1 MADLFTLV
9 VNKLD
14 ESFNI
19 QETRNYGLSLVFS
32 ETGFSY
38 AILDFRRNKY
48 LGIQQVKKNDLSPGH
63 SVPAV
68 KPSFDD
74 FLRTAFNAMPWLKN
88 QYKTIRIAFE
98 GKKSTLIPSLLYD
111 VKEREHYLQFGFSDS
126 PEEKTFSDH
135 LVPLDIQ
142 HVFTIPVNI
151 FHSIKVHYPS
161 VNIVHFSSVVME
173 SIWINYK
180 NRINTARVFLH
191 VRENRFD
198 LMIFDG
204 RLMSYFNSFPFQNR
218 EDICYYLIFVMEQLN
233 YNPEIMSLVLLGN
246 IEKSSPI
253 FELLYKYIRHIE
265 FARRNDAFK
274 YSHTLNQFP
283 PHYFYPLLNFQACGL

>member
-14 ESFNI
+14 ESFDI

-38 AILDFRRNKY
+38 AVLDFRHNKY
-48 LGIQQVKKNDLSPGH
+48 LGIQQVKKNDH
-63 SVPAV
+63 SHGQGVPAV

-74 FLRTAFNAMPWLKN
+74 FLINAFDAMPWLKN
-88 QYKTIRIAFE
+88 QYKTIKIAYE

-111 VKEREHYLQFGFSDS
+111 VKEREHYLQFGFSNS
-126 PEEKTFSDH
+126 LEEKTFSDH

-142 HVFTIPVNI
+142 HVFTIPVAI
-151 FHSIKVHYPS
+151 FNSIKVHYPS
-161 VNIVHFSSVVME
+161 VNIVHFSSVVIK

-191 VRENRFD
+191 IRENRFD

-204 RLMSYFNSFPFQNR
+204 RQMSYFNSFPFQNG
-218 EDICYYLIFVMEQLN
+218 EDICYYLIFVIEQLN
-233 YNPEIMSLVLLGN
+233 HNPEIMPLVLLGN
-246 IEKSSPI
+246 IEKSAPD
-253 FELLYKYIRHIE
+253 FELLYKYIRNIE
-265 FARRNDAFK
+265 FAHRNDAFI
-274 YSHTLNQFP
+274 YSNTLNQFP
-283 PHYFYPLLNFQACGL
+283 PHFFYPLLNFQACGL